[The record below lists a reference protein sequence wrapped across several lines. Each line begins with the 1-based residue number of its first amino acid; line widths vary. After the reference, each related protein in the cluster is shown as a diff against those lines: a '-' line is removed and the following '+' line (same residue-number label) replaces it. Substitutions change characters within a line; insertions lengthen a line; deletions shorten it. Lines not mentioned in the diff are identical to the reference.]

1 MTKITFKPIPGQAN
15 CHSVFKDGKLV
26 GEFRFIRDRVI
37 TTPNGPG
44 GSQRVCT
51 IATAGNLTDFE
62 SNGEYDLGCFAWF
75 KDVKRHI
82 EAHYTSKAAR
92 LRPTAYRFGQELF
105 REGDTVKLNPRT
117 ASRDRARPRSLA
129 STATSTAASGSKKSA
144 AASSHGTSATSTRLR
159 RSRRQRDLPHQMD

>member
-1 MTKITFKPIPGQAN
+1 MTKITFKPIPGFAN

-26 GEFRFIRDRVI
+26 GEFKFIRDRVI

-62 SNGEYDLGCFAWF
+62 SDGEYDLGCFSYF

-82 EAHYTSKAAR
+82 EAHYTSRAAR
-92 LRPTAYRFGQELF
+92 LRPTAYRHGQVLF
-105 REGDTVKLNPRT
+105 REGDLVRL
-117 ASRDRARPRSLA
+117 
-129 STATSTAASGSKKSA
+129 KKSVAGGDKRPAMIARLYSDIDGGVRLEEERNEFVSWNVSDLEKVEATEQA
-144 AASSHGTSATSTRLR
+144 A
-159 RSRRQRDLPHQMD
+159 

>member
-117 ASRDRARPRSLA
+117 ASRDRRPAKIARLYSDIDGGVRLEEERGGFVSWNVCDLDKA
-129 STATSTAASGSKKSA
+129 EAVEKAA
-144 AASSHGTSATSTRLR
+144 
-159 RSRRQRDLPHQMD
+159 